1 MFNFNSRS
9 RIEQWS
15 VVYQTATDYD
25 SDESSVTLG
34 DESERAVS
42 LSLVQE
48 VLQDPSGSTNPTL
61 PNEEREVIDLTS
73 EGFAPGDYL
82 TDEAYDQ
89 LLRELNRAEPQT
101 PPLRSR
107 HITRPEK
114 RRLPEACLNGIV
126 YKKGQSVQLHDGT
139 FLRIEEVVAD
149 RSADIFFRGRRLIHT
164 KNHSGK
170 YIPRW
175 DNELVWIANEA
186 IDIPSHQVRNFVRIT
201 FTNFCMIQKD
211 WIKQHQRPK
220 ELFCRLKEHYGDKK
234 PSSVEYLTWDEADEG
249 FKFDPPK
256 LRRAWR
262 GETKPFGA
270 FDPGEVV
277 DLDDD
282 MSRQTRRDPVR
293 AIKRRRQY
301 TFGDAFCGAG
311 GVTCGARAALLHP
324 EWACDKSESAVMTY
338 KRNYPDANVRLM
350 DLFTFI
356 QSKHSTQVDIVHGSP
371 PCQTFSPAHTI
382 ESVTDDA
389 NNACIFSCLNL
400 LQKSKPRILTMEETS
415 GLFERHRETF
425 NRVILDFIELGYAVR
440 WGILNCV
447 EYGVPQLRRRL
458 VIIASGPGESLPQLP
473 KPTHGPPGSGRH
485 PYVTIRQAISDIR
498 PGAPHHNTRR
508 AAARPMNRTPCD
520 GRGQVRTITCGGG
533 EMNAHPSGR
542 RNFTNR
548 EYACLQTFP
557 RRYHF
562 CAPHVR
568 KQIGNAVPPKLAQ
581 AVYEEIVRSLHRTDE
596 KESRHG
602 PW

>member
-9 RIEQWS
+9 ERIEQWS
-15 VVYQTATDYD
+15 FVYQTACDYD

-42 LSLVQE
+42 LSFAEE
-48 VLQDPSGSTNPTL
+48 VLQNPPGRTNPA
-61 PNEEREVIDLTS
+61 PSNEEREIIDLTMD
-73 EGFAPGDYL
+73 GFAPGDYL
-82 TDEAYDQ
+82 TDEAYEL
-89 LLRELNRAEPQT
+89 LLRDLDRAEPQT
-101 PPLRSR
+101 PAVRSR
-107 HITRPEK
+107 LITRPEK
-114 RRLPEACLNGIV
+114 RRLPEVCLNGIV

-139 FLRIEEVVAD
+139 FLRIEEVLAD

-164 KNHSGK
+164 KNHRGK

-175 DNELVWIANEA
+175 DHELVWIANET
-186 IDIPSHQVRNFVRIT
+186 IDIPSNQVKKFVRIT
-201 FTNFCMIQKD
+201 FTNFCVIQKD
-211 WIKQHQRPK
+211 WVKHHQRPK
-220 ELFCRLKEHYGDKK
+220 DLFCRLKEHYGDKK

-277 DLDDD
+277 ELDDD
-282 MSRQTRRDPVR
+282 KLHRTRHDPVH
-293 AIKRRRQY
+293 AMKRRQY

-324 EWACDKSESAVMTY
+324 EWACDKSESAVKTY

-356 QSKHSTQVDIVHGSP
+356 HSKHSTKVDIVHGSP

-389 NNACIFSCLNL
+389 NSACIFSCLNL

-458 VIIASGPGESLPQLP
+458 VIIASGPGESLPLFP
-473 KPTHGPPGSGRH
+473 KPTHGLPGSGLR
-485 PYVTIRQAISDIR
+485 PFVTIRQAISDIR
-498 PGAPHHNTRR
+498 PGAADHNTQR
-508 AAARPMNRTPCD
+508 AAARPMNRAPCD
-520 GRGQVRTITCGGG
+520 GTGQIRTITCGGG
-533 EMNAHPSGR
+533 EMIAHPSER

-581 AVYEEIVRSLHRTDE
+581 AVYEEIVKSLRRTDE
-596 KESRHG
+596 RELRYG